1 MFKTNEGLTD
11 RVARVIIGA
20 LALVIGGFWLGGTPQ
35 IVAYIVGVI
44 MSVTGFI
51 GFCGLYVV
59 LKIQTCNR
67 NEKPLSIK
75 QLSSLIV
82 LFLVLL
88 IGGGYI
94 SNAITKKKF
103 LEEYGKMNGFYKQTL
118 FLTGQ
123 SKRNEAIANY
133 ESWKTEFTT
142 FSSKYS
148 TYKPFVLRND
158 KEFNNDLLKIL
169 SILAE
174 VKTGVYSGDL
184 PSTHKKLE
192 EVRPLFQTM
201 FKRNGFSMFALILTD
216 FHDAMEKNI
225 EAADA
230 KNSEGVIKT
239 YEESN
244 KLLLQIEAESQTTDI
259 KVIRTNLDELLQLA
273 KEGKKDELSKKAA
286 ALKGSFVKVY
296 LQKG

>member
-1 MFKTNEGLTD
+1 MIKSNEGLTD
-11 RVARVIIGA
+11 RVARVVLGA
-20 LALVIGGFWLGGTPQ
+20 FALVAGGFWFGGTPQ
-35 IVAYIVGVI
+35 LIAYIVGTL

-51 GFCGLYVV
+51 GFCGVYEV
-59 LKIQTCNR
+59 LKIKTCNR

-75 QLSSLIV
+75 QLL
-82 LFLVLL
+82 LL
-88 IGGGYI
+88 IILFIVMFVGGGLI
-94 SNAITKKKF
+94 SNTITKKRF
-103 LEEYGKMNGFYKQTL
+103 LEEYGKMNGYYKKTL

-142 FSSKYS
+142 FSSKYG

-158 KEFNNDLLKIL
+158 KEFNNDLLKIS

-174 VKTGVYSGDL
+174 AKTGVYSGDL

-192 EVRPLFQTM
+192 EVRPLFQAM
-201 FKRNGFSMFALILTD
+201 FKRNGFSMFALTLTD

-259 KVIRTNLDELLQLA
+259 KAIRTNLDELLQLA

-286 ALKGSFVKVY
+286 ALKSSFVKVY

>member
-1 MFKTNEGLTD
+1 MIKSNEGLID
-11 RVARVIIGA
+11 RVARVTIGA
-20 LALVIGGFWLGGTPQ
+20 LALVVGGFWLGDTPQ
-35 IVAYIVGVI
+35 IVAYIIGMLI
-44 MSVTGFI
+44 SVTGFM
-51 GFCGLYVV
+51 GFCGLYAI

-67 NEKPLSIK
+67 NEKPLSVK
-75 QLSSLIV
+75 QLSFLII
-82 LFLVLL
+82 LFLVLFV
-88 IGGGYI
+88 GGGFI
-94 SNAITKKKF
+94 SNTITKKKF

-133 ESWKTEFTT
+133 ESWKAEFTV

-158 KEFNNDLLKIL
+158 KEFNNDLLKI
-169 SILAE
+169 SNILTE
-174 VKTGVYSGDL
+174 SKTGVYSGDL
-184 PSTHKKLE
+184 PATHKKLE
-192 EVRPLFQTM
+192 EVRPLLQAM
-201 FKRNGFSMFALILTD
+201 FKRNGFSMFALTLTD

-230 KNSEGVIKT
+230 KNSEEVIKT

-244 KLLLQIEAESQTTDI
+244 KLLMQIEAESQTADI
-259 KVIRTNLDELLQLA
+259 KAIRANLDDLLQLA
-273 KEGKKDELSKKAA
+273 KDGKKDELSKKAA
-286 ALKGSFVKVY
+286 TLKSSFVKVY